1 MMTVEQL
8 GQALTALGFTAG
20 QITTAAHSQAYLYR
34 TGRVHLAVPQTALER
49 AFEPPAHA
57 DPGAPWAVELK
68 LEARWLHAADIFRK
82 NGLPVHP
89 LAFEQYLS
97 CLAKLGLFPSRVEDF
112 YEFDPPEF
120 LDVALSVNT
129 RTLPDE
135 LTPDVMRE
143 RLQPMVEALVRAE
156 LYLVFGAT
164 LDVLRH
170 ELHQK
175 TEAARIHLPGQGL
188 AEGGHTR

>member
-1 MMTVEQL
+1 MTVEQL
-8 GQALTALGFTAG
+8 GETLLSLGFTRG
-20 QITTAAHSQAYLYR
+20 QVTPAANSEAYLYR
-34 TGRVHLAVPQTALER
+34 SGRVALALPVAALEGC
-49 AFEPPAHA
+49 FEPPHQDEA
-57 DPGAPWAVELK
+57 GAPWAVLLK

-112 YEFDPPEF
+112 YEFEQPEF
-120 LDVALSVNT
+120 LDVALSLNT
-129 RTLPDE
+129 RTLAE
-135 LTPDVMRE
+135 EMTAAVVRE
-143 RLQPMVEALVRAE
+143 RVQPMLEALVRAE
-156 LYLVFGAT
+156 LYLVFAAT

-175 TEAARIHLPGQGL
+175 AEQAKIHLPGLG
-188 AEGGHTR
+188 